1 MLNKTAKKKLRTKML
16 RNFQRKKEGVKFL
29 SISENSIQKQ
39 RQKQKKR
46 KKNEF
51 VDFLL
56 YFSLHEIEM
65 NKRPQGTRVLSAKE
79 HRETLDIL
87 LNRKQELANQIEQM
101 SVTLYTT
108 RAQNQMRGFVKRMQE
123 VDEALTVFER
133 QKVYIKA

>member
-1 MLNKTAKKKLRTKML
+1 MLNKTAKKKLKTKML
-16 RNFQRKKEGVKFL
+16 RNLQRKKEGVKFL
-29 SISENSIQKQ
+29 STSENSIQKQ

-46 KKNEF
+46 KKNKN
-51 VDFLL
+51 DLLL
-56 YFSLHEIEM
+56 YCSLHEIEM